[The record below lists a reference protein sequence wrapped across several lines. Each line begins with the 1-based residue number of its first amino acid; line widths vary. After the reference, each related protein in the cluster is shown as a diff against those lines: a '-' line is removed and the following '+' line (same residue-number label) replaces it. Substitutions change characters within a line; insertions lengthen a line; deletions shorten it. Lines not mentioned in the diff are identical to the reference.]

1 MGRLGGEII
10 LLNCCKRLQINGTF
24 FQVATVSS
32 EGKFSHAQIEV
43 GAPRPGSPCL
53 DQAA

>member
-10 LLNCCKRLQINGTF
+10 LLNCCKRLQINSTF
-24 FQVATVSS
+24 FQVVAVLF
-32 EGKFSHAQIEV
+32 EGKFSHTQIEV
-43 GAPRPGSPCL
+43 GAPGNGRPYL